1 MHHKAVS
8 ASAVPL
14 LPGFQLGSANEKHQK
29 EIREWEE
36 GWQEV
41 TPPSIAPAARPLLV
55 LAQALQG
62 SDVTLPPLTLS
73 GPGVLLASSCC

>member
-14 LPGFQLGSANEKHQK
+14 LSGFQLGSANEKHQK

-41 TPPSIAPAARPLLV
+41 TFPTTSLLLQPGHSSSWLRLSRALMSRSLPLLCQ
-55 LAQALQG
+55 AQ
-62 SDVTLPPLTLS
+62 V
-73 GPGVLLASSCC
+73 CF